1 MSWFHTGDNKKYTL
15 AGNTA
20 GKSGVAAETV
30 ELVQFPWC
38 VLSYSGLG
46 LLSLHSL

>member
-1 MSWFHTGDNKKYTL
+1 MSWFVQVITKGPL

-30 ELVQFPWC
+30 ELV
-38 VLSYSGLG
+38 
-46 LLSLHSL
+46 